1 MPAHPRANRLFEQE
15 LASLLDRVQAQYKDI
30 SIVTSEEHRVSI
42 RGGIVESSRRKEAR
56 VIARAVERNYG
67 ISSSDFSSLEDA
79 RACLEEAAR
88 RAAQGPRE
96 LRLKRVK
103 PEQGEVVAKYEV
115 REEEMEALGRELEL
129 LLRQLAGPYYRS
141 SELSI
146 YSQYVDREL
155 VTSEGTSIREAMPFT
170 DLVVNVVVRD
180 MAEGSSSQ
188 VVGGMGGLEAVSQ
201 RPWPELL
208 GEMVR
213 QALDAARG
221 RLLSPLLRG
230 SRMQVILDGAAA
242 ASLAHELAHLLEGG
256 VRAARDWGPPE
267 GFELIDNPCLPNA
280 YGYRVWDDEGVRAQ
294 VKTLLS
300 PEEHNALHTRLTAG
314 EQDEPGNARGL
325 EHVPIPLF
333 SNVYIRPGD
342 WRRDEILQET
352 RRGLLVKGVIRAEVD
367 MRDGHFE
374 LIPEVA
380 YLVEKGEL
388 KAPIRNVKVGGYV
401 REVVRSVSAVG
412 KVVQMRPNLEK
423 GFRIGEGAP
432 YIRVDAMRVLS

>member
-1 MPAHPRANRLFEQE
+1 LFREE
-15 LASLLDRVQAQYKDI
+15 LAPLLDRVQAQYKDI
-30 SIVTSEEHRVSI
+30 SLVASEEHRVSI
-42 RGGIVESSRRKEAR
+42 RAGIVESSRRKEMR
-56 VIARAVERNYG
+56 VIARAVESNYG

-88 RAAQGPRE
+88 RAAQGSRE
-96 LRLKRVK
+96 LRLKVVR
-103 PEQGEVVAKYEV
+103 PQQGEAVARYEV

-155 VTSEGTSIREAMPFT
+155 VTSEGTSIREALPYT
-170 DLVVNVVVRD
+170 DLVVSITVRD
-180 MAEGSSSQ
+180 MAEGSASQ

-208 GEMVR
+208 AEMVK

-221 RLLSPLLRG
+221 RQLSPLLRG
-230 SRMQVILDGAAA
+230 ARMQVVMDAAA
-242 ASLAHELAHLLEGG
+242 AGSLAHELAHLLEGG
-256 VRAARDWGPPE
+256 IRRAEAWSPSE
-267 GFELIDNPCLPNA
+267 GFELVDNPGLPNS

-300 PEEHNALHTRLTAG
+300 PESYNALHTRLTAG
-314 EQDEPGNARGL
+314 EGEEPGNARGL

-342 WRRDEILQET
+342 WKRDEILEET

-367 MRDGHFE
+367 LRDGHFE

-380 YLVEKGEL
+380 YLVERGEL
-388 KAPIRNVKVGGYV
+388 KAPIRNVKVGGYI
-401 REVVRSVSAVG
+401 REIVRSVSAVG

-423 GFRIGEGAP
+423 GFRVGEGAP
-432 YIRVDAMRVLS
+432 YIRVDAMRVLG